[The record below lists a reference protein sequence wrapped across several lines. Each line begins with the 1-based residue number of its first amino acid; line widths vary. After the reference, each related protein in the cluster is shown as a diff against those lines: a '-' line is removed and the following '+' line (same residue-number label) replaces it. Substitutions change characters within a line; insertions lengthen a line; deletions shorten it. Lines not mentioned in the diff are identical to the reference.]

1 MANLFSRRI
10 LTSKLNLRTLL
21 HSNERS
27 ILKLISPNRKRLS
40 FSEFRKLHTSSV
52 RLTSHTDKNPQKSNL
67 TKEEDEEENEAVKST
82 RLPSFIV
89 ALTLFLMGY
98 IKFVDCECKENVHT
112 QNCKSLLLKY
122 KRN

>member
-1 MANLFSRRI
+1 MMATLFSRRI

-21 HSNERS
+21 YSNERS

-40 FSEFRKLHTSSV
+40 LNEFHTLSV
-52 RLTSHTDKNPQKSNL
+52 RLASASTDKNPQKS
-67 TKEEDEEENEAVKST
+67 THSEEDEEENEAAVKST
-82 RLPSFIV
+82 RVPSFIV

-112 QNCKSLLLKY
+112 QNCKILLKI
-122 KRN
+122 